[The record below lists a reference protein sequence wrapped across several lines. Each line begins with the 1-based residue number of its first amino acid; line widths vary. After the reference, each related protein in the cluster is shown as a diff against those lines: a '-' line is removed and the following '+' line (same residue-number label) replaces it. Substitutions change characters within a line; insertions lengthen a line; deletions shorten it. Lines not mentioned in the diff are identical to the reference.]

1 MERKRVRG
9 TTPELEAR
17 ARELRRAPTKAEKRL
32 WNYLRGW
39 NLAKFRRQHAV
50 DRFILD
56 FYCASAKLCVEV
68 DGDIHHE
75 QQERDAVRTEF
86 LNARGIHVVRFR
98 NEEVI
103 DDPRSVLRRIE
114 AVLKTRSP
122 R

>member
-17 ARELRRAPTKAEKRL
+17 ARELRHAPTKAEKRL

-68 DGDIHHE
+68 DGDIHDE
-75 QQERDAVRTEF
+75 QQERDAARTEF
-86 LNARGIHVVRFR
+86 LNARGIHVIRFR

-114 AVLKTRSP
+114 AVLKTR
-122 R
+122 